1 MLIVLHRKYQS
12 NPDKLKQSQLKGSGK
27 NILQIKTNNTVFSKK
42 KLLYTKWVET
52 GELTLEY

>member
-1 MLIVLHRKYQS
+1 MLIVLHRKYES

-42 KLLYTKWVET
+42 KLLYTK
-52 GELTLEY
+52 